1 MTHSE
6 AKQVAEKAITELI
19 TDLEQGHSES
29 LARYL
34 TAMSRFH
41 RYSWNN
47 VLLISLQRASATHVA
62 GFQTWRKFGRYVRK
76 GEKGIVILA
85 PLIGKKRTEDDSDN
99 EEKHLFGFRAAY
111 VFDVSQTEG
120 EPLPEFA
127 TVQGDPAEHTA
138 KLKAFVAEEGIS
150 LGYSDS
156 IRPALGVSR
165 GGAITLACGLSPA
178 QEFSTLAHELAH
190 EKLHRTERRTQTTKT
205 IRETEAEAVAF
216 IVCHAVGLDT
226 NTSSSDYIRLYDG
239 NRDTLTASLDSIQS
253 TATAILRAVTPED
266 PLR

>member
-1 MTHSE
+1 
-6 AKQVAEKAITELI
+6 
-19 TDLEQGHSES
+19 
-29 LARYL
+29 
-34 TAMSRFH
+34 MSRFH

-138 KLKAFVAEEGIS
+138 KLKGI
-150 LGYSDS
+150 
-156 IRPALGVSR
+156 
-165 GGAITLACGLSPA
+165 C
-178 QEFSTLAHELAH
+178 
-190 EKLHRTERRTQTTKT
+190 
-205 IRETEAEAVAF
+205 
-216 IVCHAVGLDT
+216 
-226 NTSSSDYIRLYDG
+226 N
-239 NRDTLTASLDSIQS
+239 
-253 TATAILRAVTPED
+253 
-266 PLR
+266 

>member
-6 AKQVAEKAITELI
+6 VKQVAEDAITTLI
-19 TDLEQGHSES
+19 SNLEQGHSDC

-41 RYSWNN
+41 GYSWNN
-47 VLLISLQRASATHVA
+47 VLLICLQRATATHVA
-62 GFQTWRKFGRYVRK
+62 GFQTWHRFGRFVRK

-85 PLIGKKRTEDDSDN
+85 PLIGKKNSEDDSES
-99 EEKHLFGFRAAY
+99 EEKRLFGFRAAY
-111 VFDVSQTEG
+111 VFDISQTDG

-127 TVQGDPAEHTA
+127 TVQGDPTEHTA
-138 KLKAFVAEEGIS
+138 RLKAFVTEQGIA

-165 GGAITLACGLSPA
+165 GGAITLACGLSAA

-190 EKLHRTERRTQTTKT
+190 EKLHRTERRTQTTKM

-216 IVCHAVGLDT
+216 VVCRAIGLDT
-226 NTSSSDYIRLYDG
+226 NTASSDYISLYDG
-239 NRDTLTASLDSIQS
+239 NRDTLTASLDFIQS
-253 TATAILRAVTPED
+253 TATAILRAITPED